1 MNNHAD
7 RDARAVTGCDGPISK
22 ECSMTADMMLVV
34 PRPSMIVVSQAD
46 LVDFLQLREQF
57 RRHKEAR
64 DRLLALLEAG
74 APVEL
79 GPLTARVRRVPRQ
92 LLCPRT
98 LTPVLGE
105 DRVQELLTR
114 VEPTVYRFLDVTGPG
129 GTRP

>member
-1 MNNHAD
+1 MNNHVD

-22 ECSMTADMMLVV
+22 EGSMTPDRMLVV
-34 PRPSMIVVSQAD
+34 PRPSMVVVSQAD
-46 LVDFLQLREQF
+46 LADFLQLREQF
-57 RRHKEAR
+57 RRHKEVR
-64 DRLLALLEAG
+64 DGLLALLEAG
-74 APVEL
+74 APVEP

-105 DRVQELLTR
+105 DRVQELLAR

-129 GTRP
+129 STRP